1 MRKEKIIIS
10 KKLEEIKFKQKAP
23 QSQKESCQQNLK
35 VYFECQYVN
44 IATQPKVKAAALW
57 ITA

>member
-23 QSQKESCQQNLK
+23 QSQRIMPTKLK
-35 VYFECQYVN
+35 SLF
-44 IATQPKVKAAALW
+44 
-57 ITA
+57 